1 MNSKLL
7 KIKELLSSIIT
18 TEFERLATD
27 NGLLELSAYEVGA
40 VVRKVNEDGQETEVE
55 DGVYDS
61 EGYTL
66 TIKDGKIVELIDKRA
81 DNTPIEKEEEKV
93 ETEEQ
98 VVEEQEGDESQ
109 ENVTEDEKKDEDSV
123 TEETK
128 EETETVETEEVK
140 EESSSSEETETE
152 PAKTEEEVAVVI
164 EETIDPTE
172 TDAENLENAIA
183 ELVVAR
189 ARIAELE
196 AKVKELEEAL
206 AKPATEEFQNVRGRG
221 LTGDKTTDR
230 IIQILRS

>member
-93 ETEEQ
+93 ETEE
-98 VVEEQEGDESQ
+98 
-109 ENVTEDEKKDEDSV
+109 NVTEDEKKDEDSV

-183 ELVVAR
+183 ELVEAR
-189 ARIAELE
+189 ARIVELE

-206 AKPATEEFQNVRGRG
+206 AKPATEEFQNVKETQN
-221 LTGDKTTDR
+221 TGNKTVDTMRR
-230 IIQILRS
+230 IMRS

>member
-66 TIKDGKIVELIDKRA
+66 TIKDGKIVELIDKKA

-93 ETEEQ
+93 EE
-98 VVEEQEGDESQ
+98 Q

-123 TEETK
+123 TEETV

-140 EESSSSEETETE
+140 EESSDSKETETE
-152 PAKTEEEVAVVI
+152 PAKTEDEVAVVI

-183 ELVVAR
+183 ELVEAR
-189 ARIAELE
+189 ARIVELE

-206 AKPATEEFQNVRGRG
+206 AKPATEEFQNVKGKG

>member
-66 TIKDGKIVELIDKRA
+66 TIKDGKIVELIDKKS
-81 DNTPIEKEEEKV
+81 DNTPIEKEEGKV
-93 ETEEQ
+93 EE
-98 VVEEQEGDESQ
+98 Q

-128 EETETVETEEVK
+128 EEAETVETEEVK

-206 AKPATEEFQNVRGRG
+206 AKPATEEFQNVKGKG

>member
-66 TIKDGKIVELIDKRA
+66 TIKDGKIVELIDKKA

-93 ETEEQ
+93 ETE
-98 VVEEQEGDESQ
+98 

-183 ELVVAR
+183 ELVEAR

-206 AKPATEEFQNVRGRG
+206 AKPATEEFQNVKETHN
-221 LTGDKTTDR
+221 TGNKTVDTMRR
-230 IIQILRS
+230 IMRA

>member
-66 TIKDGKIVELIDKRA
+66 TIKDGKIVELLDKRV

-93 ETEEQ
+93 ETEE
-98 VVEEQEGDESQ
+98 Q

-123 TEETK
+123 TEETV

-140 EESSSSEETETE
+140 EESSDSKETETE
-152 PAKTEEEVAVVI
+152 TEQSETEEQVKEEIPVVI
-164 EETIDPTE
+164 EETIDPTN
-172 TDAENLENAIA
+172 TDEENLVDAIE
-183 ELVVAR
+183 ELAKAR
-189 ARIAELE
+189 VRIAELE

-206 AKPATEEFQNVRGRG
+206 AKPATEEFQNVKGRG

>member
-18 TEFERLATD
+18 TEFKRLATD

-66 TIKDGKIVELIDKRA
+66 TIKDGKIVELIDKKA

-93 ETEEQ
+93 ETE
-98 VVEEQEGDESQ
+98 

-140 EESSSSEETETE
+140 EESSSSEETESQSDSEQSETETE
-152 PAKTEEEVAVVI
+152 PAKTEEEVAIVI

-206 AKPATEEFQNVRGRG
+206 AKPATEEFQNVKETQN
-221 LTGDKTTDR
+221 TGNKTVDTMRR
-230 IIQILRS
+230 IMRA

>member
-66 TIKDGKIVELIDKRA
+66 TIKDGKIVELLDKRV

-98 VVEEQEGDESQ
+98 VVEEQE
-109 ENVTEDEKKDEDSV
+109 NVTEDEKKDEESV
-123 TEETK
+123 TEETV
-128 EETETVETEEVK
+128 EETETVETEDVK

-206 AKPATEEFQNVRGRG
+206 AKPATEEFQNVKETQN
-221 LTGDKTTDR
+221 TGNKTVDTMRR
-230 IIQILRS
+230 IMRS

>member
-66 TIKDGKIVELIDKRA
+66 TIKDGKIVELLDKRV

-93 ETEEQ
+93 ETEE
-98 VVEEQEGDESQ
+98 Q

-183 ELVVAR
+183 ELVEAR

-206 AKPATEEFQNVRGRG
+206 AKPATEEFQNVMETKS
-221 LTGDKTTDR
+221 TGNKTVDTMRR
-230 IIQILRS
+230 IMRA